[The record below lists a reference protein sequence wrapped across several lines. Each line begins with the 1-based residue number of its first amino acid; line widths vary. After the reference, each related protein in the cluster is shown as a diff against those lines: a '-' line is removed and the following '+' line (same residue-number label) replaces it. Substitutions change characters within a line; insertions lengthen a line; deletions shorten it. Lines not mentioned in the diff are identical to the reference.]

1 MKLENTE
8 RTSSDLRL
16 KANELAER
24 YGESQRELTRLH
36 EEIIK
41 MEDKVNI
48 NNEQL
53 LKSNE
58 INQLLNIDNIE
69 LTSKINN
76 ITENYTHEIKN
87 LNEQIMNLNNKYLN
101 YEKDNN
107 HHIHELQNEVNS
119 LNNRLKIESESAGNL
134 DNYKKRA
141 QLALQ
146 KVLVVVVVVVA
157 VVVVVVVVV

>member
-1 MKLENTE
+1 M
-8 RTSSDLRL
+8 

-24 YGESQRELTRLH
+24 YGESQRELTKLH
-36 EEIIK
+36 DEINKIEEKLI
-41 MEDKVNI
+41 M

-53 LKSNE
+53 QKSNE
-58 INQLLNIDNIE
+58 INQIINNDNIE
-69 LTSKINN
+69 LTNKINN
-76 ITENYTHEIKN
+76 ITENYNHEIKD
-87 LNEQIMNLNNKYLN
+87 LNEQIIKLNNKYSN

-107 HHIHELQNEVNS
+107 NHIHELQNEVNS

-146 KVLVVVVVVVA
+146 KVVA
-157 VVVVVVVVV
+157 VAV

>member
-1 MKLENTE
+1 M
-8 RTSSDLRL
+8 

-36 EEIIK
+36 DELMKLEEKNI
-41 MEDKVNI
+41 I
-48 NNEQL
+48 NNEQIQ
-53 LKSNE
+53 KSNE
-58 INQLLNIDNIE
+58 INEIITNDNIE

-76 ITENYTHEIKN
+76 ITENYTQEIN
-87 LNEQIMNLNNKYLN
+87 DLNEQIKKLNNKYLN
-101 YEKDNN
+101 YEKDNH
-107 HHIHELQNEVNS
+107 HHINELQNEVNS

-146 KVLVVVVVVVA
+146 KV
-157 VVVVVVVVV
+157 

>member
-1 MKLENTE
+1 LKLENTE

-36 EEIIK
+36 EEVIK
-41 MEDKVNI
+41 MEDNVNI

-58 INQLLNIDNIE
+58 INQILNIDNKE

-76 ITENYTHEIKN
+76 ITENYTHEIKD
-87 LNEQIMNLNNKYLN
+87 LNEQIMKLNNKYLN

-107 HHIHELQNEVNS
+107 NHIHELQNEVNS

-146 KVLVVVVVVVA
+146 KVSLYYYRGS
-157 VVVVVVVVV
+157 